1 MTAAPS
7 NKDDAAIQPV
17 CQAILGSDRGQLFSS
32 QYVLAVERVCSM
44 GECFIGAKQ
53 ESSATGN
60 RTETRHGR
68 AVYDASHC
76 SRLVGCQKLL
86 IALTKV
92 FLLLQSSGV
101 CIMRIY
107 NSIV

>member
-44 GECFIGAKQ
+44 GECFIGAKLGVDRNHQ
-53 ESSATGN
+53 QQATGLKPGMDELS
-60 RTETRHGR
+60 TMLAI
-68 AVYDASHC
+68 AVALWDARSC
-76 SRLVGCQKLL
+76 L
-86 IALTKV
+86 
-92 FLLLQSSGV
+92 
-101 CIMRIY
+101 
-107 NSIV
+107 